1 MEKVLS
7 ILIPSY
13 NMEKYL
19 DKCLSSLDIKDKEKL
34 EVIAVNDGSKDK
46 TLEIARKYAERY
58 PDTYKVIDKENGN
71 YGSCINAGLKAA
83 QGKYVKV
90 LDADDYF
97 SKEGFGKYLKE
108 LENTDSDLIITN
120 YQIVNEDGEVTKKW
134 EPKGLGARETLK
146 WEDVSKNLHESDFQM
161 HAVTY
166 RKDILTKLNY
176 VQQEGIP
183 YTDQQWMFLPMTEV
197 KKITYIDEYVYNYLV
212 GRTGQTV
219 STDAYV
225 KNISA
230 LKRVASQMMKD
241 KTTFNLEDP
250 YFEQRMQFILR
261 DIYYVYLIKMD
272 DRSRIEELRE
282 LDNNIKECSPELWTS
297 LEQIQLYGLP
307 VHFIRIWRK
316 SHRKNTPAVIGLIR
330 GLLKL
335 RKR

>member
-19 DKCLSSLDIKDKEKL
+19 DKCLSSLDIKYKEKL

-97 SKEGFGKYLKE
+97 SKEGFEKYLKE
-108 LENTDSDLIITN
+108 LENTDSDLVITN

-134 EPKGLGARETLK
+134 EPKGLAAHETLR

-241 KTTFNLEDP
+241 KTTFKIEDP

-261 DIYYVYLIKMD
+261 DIYYVYLIKMN